1 MRKAVQLL
9 SMSIIQNEQI
19 NLFIHLKWMISSKS
33 LVTTLNSVLL
43 TVLYLITVL
52 SLPNKSLNNFSRRCE
67 KKRTTWLAAFWK
79 GEKLREHHFLFE
91 ISRSWVNKF
100 FFEFEAATNNWI
112 IKVCQNFWSFLNGF
126 VRTSLGRL
134 EKFSE

>member
-19 NLFIHLKWMISSKS
+19 NLFIHLNWLISSKS
-33 LVTTLNSVLL
+33 LVTTLTSVLL

-52 SLPNKSLNNFSRRCE
+52 SLPNKSLKNFSRGCE
-67 KKRTTWLAAFWK
+67 KKGTTWLAAFWK

-100 FFEFEAATNNWI
+100 FFRIRSSYKHLNHKSLSEFLVFFERFCSDFT
-112 IKVCQNFWSFLNGF
+112 
-126 VRTSLGRL
+126 R
-134 EKFSE
+134 